1 MFACLFGGS
10 PQLVELAHQ
19 FSPLVQPVDAR
30 TVVFSV
36 EGLGR
41 LIGDARAIAAA
52 IARIGAEMGVTAD
65 LAIASNPS
73 AAILAAHHLP
83 GVTIIGP
90 GEEARALAS
99 VPVSALPAEPEML
112 LTLERWGIRTLGE
125 LSALPEMGLVERWGE
140 AGTRLRRMA
149 LGEGDQF
156 LNVLR
161 PAVEYVLMQELEDP
175 VALLEPLLFILSAQL
190 HDLAG
195 ELQRNGRAARRI
207 TIVLK
212 LEDGGEFRRVLE
224 LPFPMRDPKA
234 LLKQVQLS
242 LEAKPPHAATVA
254 VQVQMD
260 PAEPRVV
267 QGGLFLPA
275 VPDPEKLHTLLER
288 LRALAGQ
295 DRVGSPEILNT
306 HRPDAYRFRACA
318 FEQSEPKEESP
329 AKLRLAFRYFRPPL
343 TARVVLQRGRLQR
356 IYSERVSGE
365 VIRAAGPWRS
375 SGEWWGDTVWNRDEW
390 DVVLA
395 DHTVHRLYC
404 SGQQWFLDGSYD

>member
-1 MFACLFGGS
+1 MFACLFS
-10 PQLVELAHQ
+10 NSSQLVDLACQ
-19 FSPLVQPVDAR
+19 FSPLVQPVDDR

-36 EGLGR
+36 AGLGQ

-52 IARIGAEMGVTAD
+52 ISRSGARMSLTAN

-73 AAILAAHHLP
+73 AAVLAAQHLP
-83 GVTIIGP
+83 GVTIMLP
-90 GEEARALAS
+90 GQEARVLAP
-99 VPVSALPAEPEML
+99 VPVAALPAEPDVL

-125 LSALPEMGLVERWGE
+125 LAALPEMGLVERWGE
-140 AGTRLRRMA
+140 VGAQLRRMA

-156 LNVLR
+156 LNVLQ
-161 PAVEYVLMQELEDP
+161 PAVEYELMQELEDP
-175 VALLEPLLFILSAQL
+175 VELLEPLLFIISSQL
-190 HDLAG
+190 HDLT
-195 ELQRNGRAARRI
+195 EQLQRNGRAARRI

-212 LEDGGEFRRVLE
+212 LEEGGEFRRVLE

-242 LEAKPPHAATVA
+242 LEANPPHTATVA

-260 PAEPRVV
+260 AGEPRVV
-267 QGGLFLPA
+267 QGGLFLPT

-295 DRVGSPEILNT
+295 NRVGSPEILNT
-306 HRPDAYRFRACA
+306 HRPDAYCFRPCA
-318 FEQSEPKEESP
+318 FAQSEPKDESH
-329 AKLRLAFRYFRPPL
+329 ANLRLAFRYFRPPL
-343 TARVVLQRGRLQR
+343 TARVVLRNGQLQR
-356 IYSERVSGE
+356 IFSERVSGE

-390 DVVLA
+390 DIVLA
-395 DHTVHRLYC
+395 DHTVHRLYL
-404 SGQQWFLDGSYD
+404 SVQQWFLDGSYD

>member
-1 MFACLFGGS
+1 MFACLFGNS
-10 PQLVELAHQ
+10 PELVEWAHR
-19 FSPLVQPVDAR
+19 FSPLVEAVDAR

-36 EGLGR
+36 AGLGR
-41 LIGDARAIAAA
+41 LIGDAGAIAAA
-52 IARIGAEMGVTAD
+52 IVGVGGELGATAN

-73 AAILAAHHLP
+73 AAILAAKHVS
-83 GVTIIGP
+83 GVTIIP
-90 GEEARALAS
+90 AGEEARVLAS
-99 VPVSALPAEPEML
+99 VPVGVLPAEAEVL

-125 LSALPEMGLVERWGE
+125 LAALPEMGLVERWGE
-140 AGTRLRRMA
+140 AGTRLRRLA
-149 LGEGDQF
+149 LGAGDPL

-161 PAVEYVLMQELEDP
+161 PAVEYVMTQELEDP

-195 ELQRNGRAARRI
+195 QLQRHGRAARRV
-207 TIVLK
+207 TIHLK
-212 LEDGGEFRRVLE
+212 LEDGGAFQRVLE

-254 VQVQMD
+254 VRVEID
-260 PAEPRVV
+260 PGDPRVL
-267 QGGLFLPA
+267 QAGLFLPA

-306 HRPDAYRFRACA
+306 HRPDAYRFRPCA
-318 FEQSEPKEESP
+318 FAQREPREESP
-329 AKLRLAFRYFRPPL
+329 GPPRLAFRYFRPPL
-343 TARVVLQRGRLQR
+343 AARVDVQSGRVRR
-356 IYSERVSGE
+356 ISSDRVSGE
-365 VIRAAGPWRS
+365 VIRSAGPWRS
-375 SGEWWGDTVWNRDEW
+375 SGEWWSEAVWSRDEW

-395 DHTVHRLYC
+395 DQTVHRIYC
-404 SGQQWFLDGSYD
+404 SGQRWFLDGSYD